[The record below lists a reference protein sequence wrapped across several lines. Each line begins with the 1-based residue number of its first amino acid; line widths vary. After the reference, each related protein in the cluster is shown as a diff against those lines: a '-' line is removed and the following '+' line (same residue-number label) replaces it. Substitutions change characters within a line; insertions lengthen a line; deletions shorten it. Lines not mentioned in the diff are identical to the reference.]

1 MKEIAMLRGIPKEI
15 FSDKDLNFTSN
26 FWKGLFIGFK
36 TNMNLSP
43 TYHPQI
49 DEQNT
54 RFNQAILDM
63 LRMYVMDQP
72 LKWEYYLYLV
82 DFSYNNGNHASLKMS
97 PFEVFYGR
105 KCDTPIS
112 WDNLVER
119 VIIGP

>member
-1 MKEIAMLRGIPKEI
+1 
-15 FSDKDLNFTSN
+15 
-26 FWKGLFIGFK
+26 
-36 TNMNLSP
+36 
-43 TYHPQI
+43 
-49 DEQNT
+49 
-54 RFNQAILDM
+54 M

-82 DFSYNNGNHASLKMS
+82 DFSYNNEYHASLKMS

-119 VIIGP
+119 VIIGPQLPREMEEKMVKIK